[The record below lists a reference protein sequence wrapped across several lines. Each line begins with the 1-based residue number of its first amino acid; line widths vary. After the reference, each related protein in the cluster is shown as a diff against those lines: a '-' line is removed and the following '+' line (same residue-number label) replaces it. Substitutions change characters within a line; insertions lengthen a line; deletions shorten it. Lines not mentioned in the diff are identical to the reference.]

1 MLSAKYQQF
10 YDDLRTVIPDT
21 RLFNDPLRTL
31 TYGTDASFY
40 RLIPKIVVKADSET
54 EVSRIL
60 QTADQRDI
68 PVTFRAA
75 GTSLSG
81 QAVTDSVL
89 VLCGG
94 NLNACD
100 ILGNGTRIRLEP
112 GVIGGQAI
120 RYLAPFVR

>member
-1 MLSAKYQQF
+1 MLPLKYKEL
-10 YDDLRTVIPDT
+10 YDDLRTFIPEQ
-21 RLFNDPLRTL
+21 RLFTDPLRTL

-40 RLIPKIVVKADSET
+40 RLIPKIVIKADSEA

-60 QTADQRDI
+60 QMADQRNI

-89 VLCGG
+89 VVCGG
-94 NLNACD
+94 NWNA
-100 ILGNGTRIRLEP
+100 
-112 GVIGGQAI
+112 
-120 RYLAPFVR
+120 